1 MATLILVG
9 IGANL
14 PSSRFGPPR
23 ATCEAALGCM
33 AQAGVRVEAIS
44 RWYLTSPVPASD
56 QPSYVNGVARVAT
69 DFDPRGLLSALLGIE
84 RQLGRERA
92 EKNAPRVI
100 DLDLLA
106 YDDVVSR
113 ASAER
118 PGVGEAPNLP
128 HPRLHQRAFVLLPI
142 RDIAPGWRHPATGQ
156 GLGELIDALGVGR
169 GADQIV
175 EVLEMRPHRQE
186 WNS

>member
-1 MATLILVG
+1 MILVG

-14 PSSRFGPPR
+14 PSPRFGPPK
-23 ATCEAALGCM
+23 ATCEAALDFM

-44 RWYLTSPVPASD
+44 RWYRTSPVPASD
-56 QPSYVNGVARVAT
+56 QPAYVNGVARVAT
-69 DFDPRGLLSALLGIE
+69 DLDPQALLSVLLGIE
-84 RQLGRERA
+84 RQLGRERF

-113 ASAER
+113 GSVQGSG
-118 PGVGEAPNLP
+118 PGVAEAPKLP

-142 RDIAPGWRHPATGQ
+142 LDIAPGWRHPATGQ
-156 GLGELIDALGVGR
+156 GLDALIEALGLDQGGVDR
-169 GADQIV
+169 GAGQIV
-175 EVLEMRPHRQE
+175 EVLE
-186 WNS
+186 SD

>member
-1 MATLILVG
+1 
-9 IGANL
+9 
-14 PSSRFGPPR
+14 
-23 ATCEAALGCM
+23 M

-44 RWYLTSPVPASD
+44 RWYRTSPVPASD

-69 DFDPRGLLSALLGIE
+69 DFDPQGLLSALLGIE
-84 RQLGRERA
+84 RQLGRERGDI
-92 EKNAPRVI
+92 NAPRVI

-106 YDDVVSR
+106 YDDVVSQG
-113 ASAER
+113 SAPGSAQGSAPR
-118 PGVGEAPNLP
+118 SAQGPGVAEAPVLP

-156 GLGELIDALGVGR
+156 GLDALIDALGAGR

-175 EVLEMRPHRQE
+175 EVLEGD
-186 WNS
+186 S

>member
-1 MATLILVG
+1 
-9 IGANL
+9 
-14 PSSRFGPPR
+14 
-23 ATCEAALGCM
+23 M

-44 RWYLTSPVPASD
+44 RWYRTSPVPASD

-106 YDDVVSR
+106 YDDVVSK
-113 ASAER
+113 ASAQG
-118 PGVGEAPNLP
+118 PGGQEAPNLP
-128 HPRLHQRAFVLLPI
+128 HPRLHERAFILLPI

-156 GLGELIDALGVGR
+156 GLDALIDALGVGR

-175 EVLEMRPHRQE
+175 EVLEIP
-186 WNS
+186 

>member
-1 MATLILVG
+1 MAILILVG

-14 PSSRFGPPR
+14 PSPRFGPPK

-33 AQAGVRVEAIS
+33 AQAGVRLEAMS
-44 RWYLTSPVPASD
+44 RWYRTSPVPASD
-56 QPSYVNGVARVAT
+56 QPPYVNGVARVGT
-69 DFDPRGLLSALLGIE
+69 DFDPPALLSVLLGIE

-106 YDDVVSR
+106 YDDVVSQG
-113 ASAER
+113 SGQG
-118 PGVGEAPNLP
+118 PGLGEAPLLP
-128 HPRLHQRAFVLLPI
+128 HPRLHLRAFVLLPI

-156 GLGELIDALGVGR
+156 GLDELIDALGLDR
-169 GADQIV
+169 GGQIV
-175 EVLEMRPHRQE
+175 EVLESHSGE
-186 WNS
+186 C